1 MTRWRIA
8 AALLI
13 CAAIASFLGY
23 RIQSRGD
30 AAAGALPEIL
40 DLVPPDSSLVAY
52 ANVAALRSAPLVQRL
67 IALAQPASVDRD
79 YADFMSA
86 TGFDYQRDLDRVVI
100 ASRADQ
106 PGQVLAFADG
116 RFDRDKIARY
126 ALRSGRIEHE
136 PSHDVY
142 VMPSATRGKNIS
154 LFFLSASR
162 LGIADGGDFPW
173 PSKAAPRDP
182 AMRERLSRVAGTP
195 LFAVAN
201 SSALSS
207 SASTGFVPSANLTF
221 LQSFRWISLAA
232 QPDGEQVLISA
243 EGDCT
248 SDAQAQSIA
257 ATLDFLR
264 KILGNS
270 LANPKARGH
279 MTAETAALTA
289 HLLEGARVSTEGQ
302 RVRLLL
308 TVTPE
313 MIGAP
318 APH

>member
-13 CAAIASFLGY
+13 CAAIALFLGY
-23 RIQSRGD
+23 RIRSRRD
-30 AAAGALPEIL
+30 AATGALPEIL
-40 DLVPPDSSLVAY
+40 DLAPPDSSLVAY
-52 ANVAALRSAPLVQRL
+52 ADVAALRAAPLVQHL

-79 YADFMSA
+79 YADFVSA
-86 TGFDYQRDLDRVVI
+86 IGFDYQRDLDRVVI
-100 ASRADQ
+100 ASRSDQ

-116 RFDRDKIARY
+116 RFDRDKIVRY

-136 PSHDVY
+136 QSREVY

-173 PSKAAPRDP
+173 SSKAAPRDP
-182 AMRERLSRVAGTP
+182 AMRERLSRVAGAP

-201 SSALSS
+201 SGAFSS
-207 SASTGFVPSANLTF
+207 GAATGSVPSPDLIF
-221 LQSFRWISLAA
+221 VQSFQWVSLAA
-232 QPDGEQVLISA
+232 QPDADQVLISA

-257 ATLDFLR
+257 ATLDLLR
-264 KILGNS
+264 KILGSS
-270 LANPKARGH
+270 LANPKARGR

-308 TVTPE
+308 AVTPE

-318 APH
+318 ALH